1 MLLVRSERAEWC
13 DALDG
18 ESARPA
24 AELWASAAA
33 IISQSAQSRGGAPDS
48 AAWIGWRAARGQ
60 LEQAAQ
66 RTLFLAGLPGIK
78 APAMAA
84 PAAGTQ
90 R

>member
-1 MLLVRSERAEWC
+1 MLLIRSERGDWC

-24 AELWASAAA
+24 AELWTWAAA
-33 IISQSAQSRGGAPDS
+33 ILHQSAQPQGGAPGT
-48 AAWIGWRAARGQ
+48 AAWTGWRAARGQ

-66 RTLFLAGLPGIK
+66 RTLFLAGLPGLK
-78 APAMAA
+78 APAIAA
-84 PAAGTQ
+84 PVTGGE